1 MLVRMFGLFGIVL
14 GAAYLNE
21 GTAFIGLLPYAL
33 SQKVYDVFFGYLLF
47 VTWDF
52 LFGISIIVAGIGV
65 LLLKNWA
72 RIMWL
77 GLLPALVCVH
87 LAVIVFSQL
96 FRNGVSRQYFFWSG
110 MLLAVTALSWWYF
123 NQPKTRVRFSKS
135 THA

>member
-1 MLVRMFGLFGIVL
+1 MLIRMFGLFGIVL

-33 SQKVYDVFFGYLLF
+33 SQRAHNVFFVYLLY

-52 LFGISIIVAGIGV
+52 LFGLSLIVAGIGV

-77 GLLPALVCVH
+77 GLMPALVFVH
-87 LAVIVFSQL
+87 AGVIVFNQL
-96 FRNGVSRQYFFWSG
+96 FRYGASRNYLIWSG
-110 MLLAVTALSWWYF
+110 MVLAVTVLSWWYF
-123 NQPKTRVRFSKS
+123 TKLTTRTRFAHRKEE
-135 THA
+135 